1 MERDEVVGRV
11 TSLLARE
18 FEVED
23 SSIVP
28 DADIYMDLG
37 LDSLDAIDLIAGL
50 EAEFG
55 VRVDRQSDE
64 ESIRAIRTLTDV
76 CDFITSKLT

>member
-1 MERDEVVGRV
+1 MEHDEVFRRV
-11 TSLLARE
+11 SSVLARE
-18 FEVED
+18 FELD
-23 SSIVP
+23 RSSIVP
-28 DADIYMDLG
+28 EADIFTDLE

-55 VRVDRQSDE
+55 VRINRQADG

-76 CDFITSKLT
+76 CAFITCKLT